1 MQAHLVTESYL
12 KTLTTSPSPNI
23 SYTNPFTFTAIR
35 EGIYSESFPLYT
47 SFFDLNDPQREVK
60 LPEHDGSGPG
70 IAWAKI
76 GELGEATARLVKDY
90 VDSTDKSHYK
100 NQIVLLSGPKEWS
113 IADTLQVVGDAIG
126 QEVRIKKV
134 GIDEYVND
142 PIIKKKL
149 PLHGRDDVPRK
160 WTTSF
165 EAVKA
170 GETAVV
176 SGELEKLLG
185 RKPEGFEETVRAMVK
200 TQG

>member
-1 MQAHLVTESYL
+1 MQAHLVTEGYL
-12 KTLTTSPSPNI
+12 KTLTTSPSPDM
-23 SYTNPFTFTAIR
+23 PFTFTAIR
-35 EGIYSESFPLYT
+35 EGLYSESFPLYT
-47 SFFDLNDPQREVK
+47 SFFDLDHPQREVV

-76 GELGEATARLVKDY
+76 GDLGEATARLVKDY
-90 VDSTDKSHYK
+90 VDSSGKSHYK

-113 IADTLQVVGDAIG
+113 IADTVQVVRDAVR

-149 PLHGRDDVPRK
+149 PLYERDDMPRK
-160 WTTSF
+160 WATSF

-185 RKPEGFEETVRAMVK
+185 RKPEGFEETVKAMVK

>member
-1 MQAHLVTESYL
+1 M
-12 KTLTTSPSPNI
+12 
-23 SYTNPFTFTAIR
+23 YT
-35 EGIYSESFPLYT
+35 G
-47 SFFDLNDPQREVK
+47 FFDLTSPQKEIK

-70 IAWAKI
+70 VAWTKI

-90 VDSTDKSHYK
+90 VDSSDTSHYK
-100 NQIVLLSGPKEWS
+100 DQVVLLSGPKEWS
-113 IADTLQVVGDAIG
+113 IADTLHVLADAVG

-134 GIDEYVND
+134 GIEEYGND
-142 PIIKKKL
+142 AIVRKML
-149 PLHGRDDVPRK
+149 ASHGRDDVPRK
-160 WTTSF
+160 WATSF

-200 TQG
+200 NQG